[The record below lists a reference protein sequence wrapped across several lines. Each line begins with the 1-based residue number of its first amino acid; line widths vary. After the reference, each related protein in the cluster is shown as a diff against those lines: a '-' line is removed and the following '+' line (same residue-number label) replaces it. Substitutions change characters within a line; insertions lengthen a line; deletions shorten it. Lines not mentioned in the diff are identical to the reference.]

1 MHYDFVPMPQRKP
14 LKWPGGARLALV
26 FTINLEWW
34 EVSREGDETF
44 YAGGPSILPDPLPAN
59 VADWPNYTWREYGQ
73 RVGCWR
79 LFDIF
84 ERAGVAPSCTMNAM
98 MGVERRAVIDAVNER
113 GWELVAH
120 NYAQTDSL
128 TNYAHE
134 PDKERALIAKVLEV
148 YEEVVGRPAKG
159 WLSTSMRCTSN
170 TPDILT
176 ENGLIFQADYLNDDQ
191 PYLVHTDNGELVC
204 IPYTNELND
213 FATFFRRGMTV
224 DQTVQVFKDQFDV
237 LYREGQHT
245 GMLMT
250 IGLHPHVIGQPYRVR
265 ALEEFLA
272 YVKRFDDVW
281 FPKRE
286 EIAEW
291 YLDNHQSHIG

>member
-1 MHYDFVPMPQRKP
+1 M
-14 LKWPGGARLALV
+14 
-26 FTINLEWW
+26 LEIYN
-34 EVSREGDETF
+34 D
-44 YAGGPSILPDPLPAN
+44 
-59 VADWPNYTWREYGQ
+59 
-73 RVGCWR
+73 
-79 LFDIF
+79 
-84 ERAGVAPSCTMNAM
+84 
-98 MGVERRAVIDAVNER
+98 
-113 GWELVAH
+113 
-120 NYAQTDSL
+120 
-128 TNYAHE
+128 
-134 PDKERALIAKVLEV
+134 
-148 YEEVVGRPAKG
+148 VVGRPAKG

-176 ENGLIFQADYLNDDQ
+176 ENGLIFQADFLNDDQ

-213 FATFFRRGMTV
+213 FATFFRRGMSV
-224 DQTVQVFKDQFDV
+224 DETVQVFKDQFDV
-237 LYREGQHT
+237 LYREGRHT

-250 IGLHPHVIGQPYRVR
+250 VGLHPHVIGQPYRVR

-291 YLDNHQSHIG
+291 YLENHDGHMG

>member
-1 MHYDFVPMPQRKP
+1 MHYDFVPMPHRKP
-14 LKWPGGARLALV
+14 LKWPNAARLALV

-34 EVSREGDETF
+34 ELTREGDETV
-44 YAGGPSILPDPLPAN
+44 YAGGPQLLPDPLPAN
-59 VADWPNYTWREYGQ
+59 IADWPNYTWREYGQ

-84 ERAGVAPSCTMNAM
+84 DRAGVAPSCTMNAM
-98 MGVERRAVIDAVNER
+98 MGIDRRAVIDAVNER
-113 GWELVAH
+113 GWELIAH
-120 NYAQTDSL
+120 NFAQTDLL

-148 YEEVVGRPAKG
+148 YQEVVGRPAKG

-176 ENGLIFQADYLNDDQ
+176 EHGLIFQADYLNDDQ

-250 IGLHPHVIGQPYRVR
+250 VGLHPHVIGQPYRVR

-291 YLDNHQSHIG
+291 YLENHQSHIG